1 MIEGDGEK
9 SSFSMGCGGLFR
21 GVLKGKPNEILMGL
35 FGSGGTMMGQ
45 FKYCSTLRAIHFQNL
60 GGKLASTGSVNNE
73 RMSQND

>member
-21 GVLKGKPNEILMGL
+21 GVLKEKPNKILMGL

-45 FKYCSTLRAIHFQNL
+45 FK
-60 GGKLASTGSVNNE
+60 
-73 RMSQND
+73 